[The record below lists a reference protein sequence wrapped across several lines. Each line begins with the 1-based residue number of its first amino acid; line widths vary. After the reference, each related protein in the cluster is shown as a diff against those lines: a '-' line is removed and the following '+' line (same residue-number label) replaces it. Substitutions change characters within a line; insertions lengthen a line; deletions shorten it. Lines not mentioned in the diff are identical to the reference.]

1 MYLLRLAVPLV
12 AFLFVG
18 ACSAEQPAATGLPT
32 SELVVTT
39 DAAEHTF
46 TVEIV
51 DTAAER
57 SRGLMYRRE
66 LAADAG
72 MLFDFKAELP
82 ASFWMKNTYIP
93 LDMLFIRAD
102 GVIESIA
109 ERTTPLSERS
119 VESKGPV
126 RYVLE
131 INGGRSDELGIAA
144 GDTVS
149 GPALEAVE

>member
-1 MYLLRLAVPLV
+1 MSLLRIAAPLV
-12 AFLFVG
+12 AFLLAG
-18 ACSAEQPAATGLPT
+18 ACAAEQPVASSLPT

-46 TVEIV
+46 TVEVV
-51 DTAAER
+51 DTAEER

-72 MLFDFKAELP
+72 MLFDFKTEIP

-93 LDMLFIRAD
+93 LDMLFIQAD
-102 GVIESIA
+102 GEIESIA

-119 VESKGPV
+119 VESRGPV

-131 INGGRSDELGIAA
+131 INGGRSDELGIKA
-144 GDTVS
+144 GDKVS

>member
-1 MYLLRLAVPLV
+1 MSLLRLAYPLV
-12 AFLFVG
+12 AFLLVG
-18 ACSAEQPAATGLPT
+18 ACAAEQPAAPSLPT

-46 TVEIV
+46 AVEVV
-51 DTAAER
+51 DTAEER

-66 LAADAG
+66 LGADAG
-72 MLFDFKAELP
+72 MLFDFKTEIP

-102 GVIESIA
+102 GEIESIA

-131 INGGRSDELGIAA
+131 INGGRSDELGITA
-144 GDTVS
+144 GDRVS
-149 GPALEAVE
+149 GPALDVVE